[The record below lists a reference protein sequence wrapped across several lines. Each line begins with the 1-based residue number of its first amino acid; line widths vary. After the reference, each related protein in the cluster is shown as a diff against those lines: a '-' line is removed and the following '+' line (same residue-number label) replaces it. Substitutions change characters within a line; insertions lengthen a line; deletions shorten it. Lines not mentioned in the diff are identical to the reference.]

1 MLKQIWKGH
10 LSFLR
15 LVMSLAVMALVVIGL
30 VTIYATSPGDAKKQ
44 LVWIALSMV
53 GFVVINLVHYR
64 MLGRAAYG
72 IFILSLVLLSLVLVG
87 KKLGLTSVVPSI
99 RGASR
104 WINVIPGSG
113 SVRIQPSEIA
123 KIAYILALAWY
134 LRHRSSYR
142 NLTGLIGPFALT
154 MLPMVLILLEPDLG
168 TVLLFLPILF
178 GMLFAAGARIKH
190 LLAIIMIAVLCS
202 PALYL
207 LMKDYQRERV
217 QVLLKQNSED
227 PYWLRGPGYQLH
239 LSKICIGTGELTGQG
254 WNFSSFVQYKP
265 PPDRHNDFIFAMIAH
280 QWGLFG
286 ALFLLMLYGLIILG
300 GIEIAAGQPDPFGKL
315 LAIGISA
322 LLAAQMFINI
332 GMTMG
337 MMPVTGMTLPFVSY
351 GGSSL
356 IANSLALGLLVNVAR
371 HKPRQIANRPFE
383 FDD

>member
-1 MLKQIWKGH
+1 
-10 LSFLR
+10 
-15 LVMSLAVMALVVIGL
+15 MSLAVMALVVIGL

-44 LVWIALSMV
+44 LVWIALSLV
-53 GFVVINLVHYR
+53 GFVAVNLVHYR
-64 MLGRAAYG
+64 LLGRAAYG
-72 IFILSLVLLSLVLVG
+72 IFILALVLLALVLVG
-87 KKLGLTSVVPSI
+87 KKLELISMVPSI

-104 WINVIPGSG
+104 WINVIPGS
-113 SVRIQPSEIA
+113 SAIRIQPSEIA

-142 NLTGLIGPFALT
+142 NLTGLIGPFALS

-178 GMLFAAGARIKH
+178 AMLFAAGARIKH
-190 LLAIIMIAVLCS
+190 LLAVIMVAVLCS
-202 PALYL
+202 PMFYL

-227 PYWLRGPGYQLH
+227 SYWLRGPGYQLH
-239 LSKICIGTGELTGQG
+239 LSKICIGNGELTGQG
-254 WNFSSFVQYKP
+254 WNLSSFVQYKP

-286 ALFLLMLYGLIILG
+286 AFFLLMLYGLIILG
-300 GIEIAAGQPDPFGKL
+300 GIEIAAGQSDPFGKL

-337 MMPVTGMTLPFVSY
+337 LMPVTGMTLPFVSY

-356 IANSLALGLLVNVAR
+356 MANFLALGLLVNVAR

-383 FDD
+383 FDDD